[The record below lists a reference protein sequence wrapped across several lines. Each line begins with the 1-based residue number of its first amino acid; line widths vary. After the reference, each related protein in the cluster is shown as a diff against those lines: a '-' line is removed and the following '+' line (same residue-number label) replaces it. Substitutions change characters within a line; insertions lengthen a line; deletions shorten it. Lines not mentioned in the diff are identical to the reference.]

1 MPCLPEEGGGA
12 SLVPTGLSPRCAGGV
27 AMLSD
32 ECVCSLLPILATDL
46 WAMMGSCSERLK
58 QV

>member
-1 MPCLPEEGGGA
+1 MLCLPEEGGEA
-12 SLVPTGLSPRCAGGV
+12 SLVPTGLSPSCAGGV

-32 ECVCSLLPILATDL
+32 ECVRSLLTVLATDL